1 MSQRGRCGN
10 GLPSETPCRCL
21 LVAPRRSGRRRR
33 RRRKRRRRGQQQQQH
48 HPTAP
53 NIVLQQ
59 PPAPNARWA
68 VAGPSTSA
76 RRGQLLG
83 FEPPPR
89 VVFSFSGPPPDGV
102 ARPPRPFRSR
112 VRVSACPH
120 AAFQQLRGA
129 GFEPRARRTERQRG

>member
-1 MSQRGRCGN
+1 MSKHGRCGN
-10 GLPSETPCRCL
+10 GLPSETLCGCL
-21 LVAPRRSGRRRR
+21 FVAPRRSGRRR
-33 RRRKRRRRGQQQQQH
+33 RRRKRRRRGQQQQRH

-59 PPAPNARWA
+59 PPSTNARGP
-68 VAGPSTSA
+68 VAGPCTSA

-89 VVFSFSGPPPDGV
+89 VVFSLSGPPPDGV

-112 VRVSACPH
+112 VRVPACPH
-120 AAFQQLRGA
+120 AALQQLRGA